1 MHADREMSIPIIGGL
16 LVGIIVIVYL
26 IILAESDLRKKELT
40 EK

>member
-1 MHADREMSIPIIGGL
+1 MSIPIIGGL